1 MICLG
6 LGCSVN
12 VCGPLDKKATP
23 QRLLSLTLATLSST
37 AAHLGQL
44 ENIWAARNPDFFL
57 LATGSTLT
65 PLAHHNRRADI
76 AHIFV
81 YSGLFL
87 YEHKASLCVSVSV
100 CVYICAP
107 LYECICMSTY
117 AHLCVYVCMGT
128 YICAPLCVYMSVCLH
143 MRAPVSVS
151 LCV

>member
-12 VCGPLDKKATP
+12 ACGPLDEKATP
-23 QRLLSLTLATLSST
+23 QRLLSLTSATLPCT

-57 LATGSTLT
+57 LATGSIFT
-65 PLAHHNRRADI
+65 PLTHHNRRTDI

-100 CVYICAP
+100 CVYICVP
-107 LYECICMSTY
+107 LCVCIMSTY
-117 AHLCVYVCMGT
+117 EHLCVYVCMCT
-128 YICAPLCVYMSVCLH
+128 YICAPLCVCMSVYI
-143 MRAPVSVS
+143 
-151 LCV
+151 